1 MTPNRKAGYAAT
13 SPHQPRSFLT
23 KLSHVWPVLA
33 VILWSHPLRSQATG
47 SIAGTTIDA
56 QTGQP
61 IIGASVTIPAL
72 SRAVISDGDGRFLHA
87 ALGGG
92 SYVLQVHA
100 VGYIPSAKSFDVV
113 TGQSVTHVFQL
124 TTVPPVLPEVVVKG
138 KTTAA
143 VGRRFEDFDRRRA
156 SRRGQ
161 FLTRAEIEESNPLAL
176 SDLLQHMRGI
186 RTECVGFT
194 CTVETARSVHG
205 CAPAYF
211 VDGRLSTTF
220 GPSTPVR
227 DIQGIEVYLGPSETP
242 AEYMGP
248 NSGCGVIGIWTR
260 SSP

>member
-1 MTPNRKAGYAAT
+1 
-13 SPHQPRSFLT
+13 L
-23 KLSHVWPVLA
+23 LLA
-33 VILWSHPLRSQATG
+33 LIPWSHPLRSQSTG

-87 ALGGG
+87 ALDGG

-100 VGYIPSAKSFDVV
+100 VGYIPSAKSFDLV

-124 TTVPPVLPEVVVKG
+124 TTVPPVLPEVVVRG
-138 KTTAA
+138 KTSGV

-161 FLTRAEIEESNPLAL
+161 FLTRAEIEASSSVNL
-176 SDLLQHMRGI
+176 SDMLQHMRGF

-194 CTVETARSVHG
+194 CTVETVRSLHG

-220 GPSTPVR
+220 GPSTPVG

-248 NSGCGVIGIWTR
+248 NSGCGVIGIWTK